1 MTAQKYLKT
10 AKRRLMIYNYFLPQ
24 SAKEPQGSFFLH
36 FFILC
41 AILIT
46 YYQKGGFCMK
56 DKLRLPLK
64 LFGDRVLFI
73 VVTWVFSVTL
83 SVFLNLIVPDINIGI
98 YYSVITAIPY
108 TMLIYYEVYDAAS
121 HESGRNT
128 ASMKSAFLRLLIWQ
142 IPTILLLLSYI
153 IGSLGAFDPSALGNI
168 FGGIYFAPYIGPRG
182 ISESVGINILQFFI
196 FAFLESAVFT
206 VSYWL
211 GMNDIVLIKKKKKNA
226 SASTKK

>member
-1 MTAQKYLKT
+1 
-10 AKRRLMIYNYFLPQ
+10 
-24 SAKEPQGSFFLH
+24 
-36 FFILC
+36 
-41 AILIT
+41 
-46 YYQKGGFCMK
+46 MK

-83 SVFLNLIVPDINIGI
+83 SVFLNLITPGVNIGV

-108 TMLIYYEVYDAAS
+108 TMLIYYEVYDVAS
-121 HESGRNT
+121 HESGQNI
-128 ASMKSAFLRLLIWQ
+128 ASMKTAGIRLLIWQ
-142 IPTILLLLSYI
+142 LPTVLFLIFYI
-153 IGSLGAFDPSALGNI
+153 IGALGAFNPSPLGKI
-168 FGGIYFAPYIGPRG
+168 FGGIYLAPYIGPRG

-196 FAFLESAVFT
+196 FALLESAVFI